1 MTENLKTEGIS
12 VSSAVVFSFLV
23 LLTRNTVATDV
34 VNLKWFIQKRLVRL
48 VANFLHR
55 KDRGKN
61 IVISVVGPNK
71 S

>member
-1 MTENLKTEGIS
+1 